1 MSREYTDVTREGGR
15 TFVGRRRNRRV
26 TIRFQDFKVNGK
38 SIGNISTTRDWDAVG
53 DVEFVLPEVNI
64 VTERPNIPDG
74 STRHNGSGRDR
85 GCESCAMG
93 CHGPQ

>member
-1 MSREYTDVTREGGR
+1 MSRQYTDVTREGGR

-26 TIRFQDFKVNGK
+26 TIRFQDFKVNGQ
-38 SIGNISTTRDWDAVG
+38 SIGNISATRDWDAVG

-64 VTERPNIPDG
+64 VTERPNVSDG
-74 STRHNGSGRDR
+74 STRHHASDRHR